1 MLNRLRALLGTPSN
15 GASPPSE
22 ALATALL
29 LLELARSDFE
39 VADVEQQRIRELLAQ
54 RYGLDAPGLDALL
67 EEARQ
72 SSNAAVSLHDYVQAL
87 NAALDADGKSQLMA
101 MLWQVAYA
109 DGRIDK
115 YEEHL
120 LRRLA
125 DLLYV
130 PMPDYIRAKLD
141 AAATAAGMQG

>member
-1 MLNRLRALLGTPSN
+1 MLNRLKALLGTPPS
-15 GASPPSE
+15 GTQPPSE

-39 VADVEQQRIRELLAQ
+39 IAEAEQQRIRDLLAQ
-54 RYGLDAPGLDALL
+54 RFDLDATGLDALL

-87 NAALDADGKSQLMA
+87 NASLDADGKRQLMA

-130 PMPDYIRAKLD
+130 PMPDYIRVKLE
-141 AAATAAGMQG
+141 AAASSAGTQD